1 MPGSYEMND
10 FPLPDG
16 NIRALMADHPAGIVL
31 CDSSDQVVWV
41 NDSFCELLE
50 TERES
55 VIGAPMSAVLG
66 RAPDPVRTHVDRYV
80 VTSDSGK
87 SLWLECA
94 FSEIDADNGQVRSM
108 RIFTDVSAF
117 ESRSKGRVAT
127 AAGRDPSRV
136 DAKSGLLNRQ
146 AIIQELSSQ
155 VSRSR
160 RYGNDLSLVQIQFS
174 PADGS
179 KPSEEWN
186 DTARR
191 RIAECFGEVL
201 RWADFVGTLSASDVV
216 VILPE
221 CGGDAALGVIR
232 KVQAALADTKRF
244 KGGER
249 IHAQFAA
256 TSWDIGDD
264 PHGMLQT
271 LQRQLAAG

>member
-1 MPGSYEMND
+1 MND

-80 VTSDSGK
+80 VTSDSGR

-94 FSEIDADNGQVRSM
+94 LSEVDSENGQVRSM

-136 DAKSGLLNRQ
+136 DPKSGLLNRQ

-174 PADGS
+174 PANGS
-179 KPSEEWN
+179 APTEEWN

-201 RWADFVGTLSASDVV
+201 RWADFVGTLSASDLV

-232 KVQAALADTKRF
+232 KVQATLADTKRF
-244 KGGER
+244 KGDDR
-249 IHAQFAA
+249 ILAQFAA

-271 LQRQLAAG
+271 LQRQIAAG

>member
-1 MPGSYEMND
+1 MND

-16 NIRALMADHPAGIVL
+16 DFRALMADHPAGIVL

-41 NDSFCELLE
+41 NDSFCDLLE
-50 TERES
+50 TQRD
-55 VIGAPMSAVLG
+55 VVVGAPMAAVLG
-66 RAPDPVRTHVDRYV
+66 RDPDPVRTHVDRYV
-80 VTSDSGK
+80 VTADSGRA
-87 SLWLECA
+87 LWLECA
-94 FSEIDADNGQVRSM
+94 FSEIDADNGQIRSM

-117 ESRSKGRVAT
+117 ESRSAGRVAT
-127 AAGRDPSRV
+127 AAGRDPSRI
-136 DAKSGLLNRQ
+136 DSKSGLLNRQ

-174 PADGS
+174 PANGS
-179 KPSEEWN
+179 TPTDEWN

-201 RWADFVGTLSASDVV
+201 RWADFVGTLSPTDVV

-221 CGGDAALGVIR
+221 CGGDAALGLIR

-244 KGGER
+244 EGDER
-249 IHAQFAA
+249 ILAQFAA

-271 LQRQLAAG
+271 LQRQLKAG